1 LISGG
6 QVSLEEKKNTKKGN
20 KAWPTGW
27 LKRKRKNEKLKKE
40 ARWPKKMRSDE
51 RLRGTEKQAASKIN
65 TYV

>member
-27 LKRKRKNEKLKKE
+27 LKRK
-40 ARWPKKMRSDE
+40 E
-51 RLRGTEKQAASKIN
+51 RMKS
-65 TYV
+65 